1 MIDKAKVKTTA
12 VMLCGFLF
20 MVALMAMG
28 YVNFEL
34 TSFIAFSILL
44 TGAIVILAI
53 LLAVL
58 IRLIYR
64 GIYEYFKQKEPS
76 QPKEP

>member
-64 GIYEYFKQKEPS
+64 GIYEYFKQKEAS
-76 QPKEP
+76 QHE